1 MITVVMRRDSKGT
14 KENFV
19 YHKGNNSYTAD
30 GWVYVIDEDGFILGS
45 HPQQNVNAV
54 LVKQD
59 EIKAGEAMTASEDT
73 GKTTG
78 QREIS

>member
-1 MITVVMRRDSKGT
+1 MRRDSKGT

-45 HPQQNVNAV
+45 HPEQNVNAV
-54 LVKQD
+54 LVK
-59 EIKAGEAMTASEDT
+59 AGEAMTTGEDT
-73 GKTTG
+73 KGTAG

>member
-1 MITVVMRRDSKGT
+1 MITVIMRRDSKGT

-45 HPQQNVNAV
+45 HPEQNVNAV
-54 LVKQD
+54 LIKQ
-59 EIKAGEAMTASEDT
+59 EAGNGVSQT
-73 GKTTG
+73 
-78 QREIS
+78 EISGVDRETKETT